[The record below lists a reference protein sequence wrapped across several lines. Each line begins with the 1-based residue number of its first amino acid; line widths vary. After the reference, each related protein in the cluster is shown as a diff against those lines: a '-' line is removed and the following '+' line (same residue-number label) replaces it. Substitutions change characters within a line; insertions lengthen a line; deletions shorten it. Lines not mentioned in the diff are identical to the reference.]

1 VTSSL
6 RWVIST
12 LAFASELA
20 LLVVLVIIGLSA
32 GLGTAANVALAVLAP
47 LAVAVIWGFALA
59 PRARRRLAQPWRLGA
74 KVALFVAAAAGLA
87 AVVSLAWA
95 IVFAAATI
103 GITVAAWLTDA
114 DG

>member
-1 VTSSL
+1 MTSSV
-6 RWVIST
+6 RWIISA

-20 LLVVLVIIGLSA
+20 LLAVLVIIGLSA
-32 GLGTAANVALAVLAP
+32 GLGTAANIALALLAP
-47 LAVAVIWGFALA
+47 LTVAVIWGFALA
-59 PRARRRLAQPWRLGA
+59 PRARRRLSQPWRLCA

-87 AVVSLAWA
+87 AVASLTWA
-95 IVFAAATI
+95 IVFALATT